1 MSEAPKRTKET
12 VSQEYYN
19 LCTKVGHASYQV
31 ATIQKDIELMHS
43 AMKDLNLE
51 AAALTKA
58 AEEAAKA
65 APSA

>member
-19 LCTKVGHASYQV
+19 SCTKVGHVLPSRDYP
-31 ATIQKDIELMHS
+31 KDIELMHS
-43 AMKDLNLE
+43 AMKDLILE